1 MPAAQCIHCP
11 VKILAATSQH
21 LPTQET
27 SSCVIYDPDPSKYH
41 TKNTVFGQPTP
52 IINAICLF
60 ISLTN
65 ILHQPGLSIQK
76 VHCFSHFPQKNRI
89 LPKTFPP
96 KKSRGCLAKV
106 NPAKPLQVPL
116 LLGLPHH
123 HPRPARVSRP
133 SPLSSEWKSHGEFL
147 RDVTKGHLLEGGF
160 FLQNPSVTKM
170 SDHRYVMSHEC
181 HFMTRYY
188 CLFSI
193 FPHFSSDIFK
203 FLRIPVW

>member
-96 KKSRGCLAKV
+96 KKKQGLFSQSQPCQASPSSASFRLTPPPPKASTRFAPVTSEFGMKIPWGISERCHKR
-106 NPAKPLQVPL
+106 PPFGGWIFSAKPKCDKNV
-116 LLGLPHH
+116 
-123 HPRPARVSRP
+123 
-133 SPLSSEWKSHGEFL
+133 
-147 RDVTKGHLLEGGF
+147 
-160 FLQNPSVTKM
+160 
-170 SDHRYVMSHEC
+170 
-181 HFMTRYY
+181 
-188 CLFSI
+188 
-193 FPHFSSDIFK
+193 
-203 FLRIPVW
+203 